1 MSNHVFVVSEWLA
14 KENHEQELREHL
26 KNILTLSL
34 KNESGCLNAR
44 ITRQIEH
51 PGSPTKSK
59 YTIVLLQEYVDINAF
74 DIHCNA
80 DYVTNFFKTYIENKD
95 TAIVED
101 WRCRL
106 FTED

>member
-14 KENHEQELREHL
+14 KENHEQELRDRL
-26 KNILTLSL
+26 KSILTLSL
-34 KNESGCLNAR
+34 ENESGCLNAR
-44 ITRQIEH
+44 VTRQIEH

-59 YTIVLLQEYVDINAF
+59 YTIVLLQEYISVQAF

-80 DYVTNFFKTYIENKD
+80 DYVTSFFRNYIENKD
-95 TAIVED
+95 TAIVEA

-106 FTED
+106 FSDE